1 MDNSV
6 ENVSV
11 SVDRGGRTI
20 FPDGI
25 DPSGRSLYE
34 YWNKIKGA
42 DLVPSRSALQPSAL
56 LPLLPNLLI
65 FEYRDS
71 EKLICR
77 LAGTRLAEKLGLEL
91 TGTNLF
97 DFYAVNHRAEA
108 RDVFDILRNQPCGLC
123 VRQKLLSKHDSPF
136 TAEFIFLPLRG
147 AVGEISQLIA
157 IAAVLEQNDT
167 RPGNA
172 GLPLSKPVSFDF
184 FDIGAGLPPSPSADK
199 RIAASG

>member
-1 MDNSV
+1 M
-6 ENVSV
+6 
-11 SVDRGGRTI
+11 SVDKQCRTI

-77 LAGTRLAEKLGLEL
+77 LAGTSLAEKLGLEL

-97 DFYAVNHRAEA
+97 NFYAVNHRAEA
-108 RDVFDILRNQPCGLC
+108 RDVFDSLRNQPCGLC
-123 VRQKLLSKHDSPF
+123 VRQKLLSKHNNPF

-147 AVGEISQLIA
+147 GDGEISQLIA
-157 IAAVLEQNDT
+157 IATFMET
-167 RPGNA
+167 CERKPGSPET
-172 GLPLSKPVSFDF
+172 LLSKGVSFNF
-184 FDIGAGLPPSPSADK
+184 FDIGAGLPPSPSEDK
-199 RIAASG
+199 RITALG